1 MSCSSSV
8 DLSAQDQGEALC
20 LTTDHCKAI
29 HSVLKQNQHGTQL
42 VQNQVQLIL
51 RDCEVEDRALREL
64 LPILNIVKLRLDTQ
78 RQTFDQ
84 LIYQ

>member
-1 MSCSSSV
+1 M
-8 DLSAQDQGEALC
+8 DLSAQDQEKALC
-20 LTTDHCKAI
+20 LTTDHCRDI
-29 HSVLKQNQHGTQL
+29 SSVLKQNQHSTQL

-64 LPILNIVKLRLDTQ
+64 LPILHIVKLRLDTQ

-84 LIYQ
+84 LVYQ

>member
-1 MSCSSSV
+1 M
-8 DLSAQDQGEALC
+8 DLSAQDQEKALC
-20 LTTDHCKAI
+20 LTTDHCRAI
-29 HSVLKQNQHGTQL
+29 SSVLKQNQHSTQL

-64 LPILNIVKLRLDTQ
+64 LPILHIVKLRLDTQ

-84 LIYQ
+84 LVYQ